1 MIHSTFDMIFSCSSH
16 SNIWIP
22 CKQINDLSALMFLRP
37 PSGRSS
43 WNLDSA
49 VIHKSSSSS
58 RQLHQP
64 LTSRQELNRL
74 DQQYSPSN
82 PLSFTHCRMAGPL
95 LAGRH
100 ETLPGPMQ
108 VAQQRVNERGQWKN
122 KFEFIL
128 TVAGAIVGLG
138 NIWRFPYLCYKNGGG
153 AFFIPYILYLV
164 TCGIP
169 LFILETALGQYTSQG
184 GITCWRKICPLFE
197 GMGYA
202 AQVITI
208 YGCMTYIVILVW
220 AFLYLFSSFTAD
232 LPWAN
237 CNNAWNTDFCV
248 TFGTKNA
255 STNWTVPLLN
265 VSSSV
270 VEFWHRRVL
279 RMSDGIES
287 LGGIRWELAL
297 CLLLSWAICYFCIWK
312 GVRSTGKAA
321 YFTATFPYVMLAVLF
336 VRGVTLPGAKDGIFY
351 YLYPNVTRLADPQV
365 WMDAGT
371 QIFYSYAICLG
382 YLTSLGSYNKYNNNC
397 YKDSFYLCLLNS
409 GTSFVSGF
417 AIFSILGYMAGEQGV
432 DISVVAESGPGLVF
446 IVYPQAVSLL
456 PCPQF
461 WAICFFTMIILLGV
475 DSQFVALES
484 LMTSVTDFNPNL
496 IRKGYRRELLLLL
509 ICCCCYLVGL
519 IMITEGGL
527 YIIQLFD
534 HYVCSGATLL
544 LLSICQSLS
553 IGWIY
558 GAERFCDNIEDMI
571 GYRPSSLL
579 KYCWLY
585 ITPTIGTVTFVFSL
599 LKYSPLK
606 FNNTYVYPWW
616 AYGLG
621 WILAMSSLS
630 LIPITMVYKLYQAKG
645 TFWQV
650 SDII

>member
-1 MIHSTFDMIFSCSSH
+1 MAAS
-16 SNIWIP
+16 
-22 CKQINDLSALMFLRP
+22 LSA
-37 PSGRSS
+37 G
-43 WNLDSA
+43 
-49 VIHKSSSSS
+49 K
-58 RQLHQP
+58 
-64 LTSRQELNRL
+64 
-74 DQQYSPSN
+74 
-82 PLSFTHCRMAGPL
+82 
-95 LAGRH
+95 H
-100 ETLPGPMQ
+100 ETLPGPVQ
-108 VAQQRVNERGQWKN
+108 DTQQSVKERGQWDSKM
-122 KFEFIL
+122 EFIL
-128 TVAGAIVGLG
+128 TVAGAIIGLG

-184 GITCWRKICPLFE
+184 GITCWRKICPVFE

-208 YGCMTYIVILVW
+208 YGCMTYIVILAW
-220 AFLYLFSSFTAD
+220 AFLYLFSSFSVD

-237 CNNAWNTDFCV
+237 CNNAWNTDACV

-255 STNWTVPLLN
+255 SSNWTGSLLN
-265 VSSSV
+265 SSSSV
-270 VEFWHRRVL
+270 VEFWQRRVL
-279 RMSDGIES
+279 RISDGIES

-297 CLLLSWAICYFCIWK
+297 CLLLSWIVCYFCIWK
-312 GVRSTGKAA
+312 GVKSTGKAA
-321 YFTATFPYVMLAVLF
+321 YVTATFPYVMLVVLF

-351 YLYPNVTRLADPQV
+351 YLYPNTTRLADPQV

-371 QIFYSYAICLG
+371 QIFYSYAIGLG

-417 AIFSILGYMAGEQGV
+417 AIFSILGHMAREQGV

-461 WAICFFTMIILLGV
+461 WAVCFFSMIILLGV
-475 DSQFVALES
+475 DSQFVGLES
-484 LMTSVTDFNPNL
+484 LMTSVTDVYPNL
-496 IRKGYRRELLLLL
+496 IRKGYRREMLLLL

-519 IMITEGGL
+519 IMVTEGGL

-571 GYRPSSLL
+571 GYRPSSLV

-585 ITPTIGTVTFVFSL
+585 ITPTICTGTFVFSL

-606 FNNTYVYPWW
+606 FNNTYLYPWW
-616 AYGLG
+616 AYWLG
-621 WILAMSSLS
+621 WFLAMSSLS
-630 LIPITMVYKLYQAKG
+630 LIPITMVYKLYWGKG
-645 TFWQV
+645 NFWQRLQTICRPADDLPMMMKEEMV
-650 SDII
+650 GLYALDHVTDDEKTYSNNL

>member
-1 MIHSTFDMIFSCSSH
+1 GRNSTDSTSS
-16 SNIWIP
+16 
-22 CKQINDLSALMFLRP
+22 
-37 PSGRSS
+37 
-43 WNLDSA
+43 
-49 VIHKSSSSS
+49 
-58 RQLHQP
+58 
-64 LTSRQELNRL
+64 
-74 DQQYSPSN
+74 
-82 PLSFTHCRMAGPL
+82 
-95 LAGRH
+95 RH
-100 ETLPGPMQ
+100 ETLSGPMQ
-108 VAQQRVNERGQWKN
+108 DAQQRVNERGQWEN

-153 AFFIPYILYLV
+153 AFFIPYILFLV

-220 AFLYLFSSFTAD
+220 AFFYLFSSFTAD

-255 STNWTVPLLN
+255 STNWTVPHLN

-417 AIFSILGYMAGEQGV
+417 AIFSILGYMAREQSV

-461 WAICFFTMIILLGV
+461 WAVCFFTMIILLGV

-484 LMTSVTDFNPNL
+484 LMTSVTDFYPNL
-496 IRKGYRRELLLLL
+496 IRKGYRRELLLLF

-585 ITPTIGTVTFVFSL
+585 ITPSIGTVTFVFSL

-630 LIPITMVYKLYQAKG
+630 LIPITMIYKLYQAKG
-645 TFWQV
+645 TFWQTV
-650 SDII
+650 CQPADDLPMMKKEMAGLYALHRVTEDEKTYSNNL